1 MRTVH
6 QIIYCE
12 DTAESHAENSF
23 NRAKLYRK
31 YILLPMAIITFIISL
46 LKHIEKCNY
55 EEDGGNIPQ
64 RIAENYLSIRNL
76 YTSFYSIKFLSMFL
90 IFVWLSQ
97 LKHNIHVSRNRPKYL
112 MNLVISGLLSL
123 ISLAFAVLIAT
134 SIIPTNTPL
143 FQSIFF
149 IDLTLLGFLS
159 SLSIYL
165 RESELNILIDISVYK
180 SVDSMK
186 DKELF

>member
-1 MRTVH
+1 MRKDPGLRHWRLVMDTCAGLSVTARAYFKVKRAVHFVFFRSEDFCQTLCHYQYLLLFLNNLKSISSIIIAIKMRTVH

-90 IFVWLSQ
+90 IFVWLS
-97 LKHNIHVSRNRPKYL
+97 
-112 MNLVISGLLSL
+112 
-123 ISLAFAVLIAT
+123 
-134 SIIPTNTPL
+134 
-143 FQSIFF
+143 
-149 IDLTLLGFLS
+149 
-159 SLSIYL
+159 
-165 RESELNILIDISVYK
+165 
-180 SVDSMK
+180 
-186 DKELF
+186 